1 LLKSFAE
8 ENNKFAEELMSF
20 DEVAEVMI
28 IIFLFYKK

>member
-20 DEVAEVMI
+20 DEEI
-28 IIFLFYKK
+28 DEEFC